1 MLPLTVTNPLL
12 HERPARD
19 REDGCLSSSAFLASS
34 TSPNLNQL
42 VLRGGTILGLRDSSC
57 FSKDGWTGPLLP
69 LIEPGTEEGEVAG
82 GPPST
87 ALLATDLSSRTH
99 SGQLSS
105 TAFHSPAVG
114 EKETSQTFDG
124 GDT

>member
-1 MLPLTVTNPLL
+1 MLPLTVMNPLL

-57 FSKDGWTGPLLP
+57 FSKGDWTGPLLP
-69 LIEPGTEEGEVAG
+69 LTASGTKGDETAEGPRARRCW
-82 GPPST
+82 P
-87 ALLATDLSSRTH
+87 RTC
-99 SGQLSS
+99 
-105 TAFHSPAVG
+105 
-114 EKETSQTFDG
+114 
-124 GDT
+124 